1 MKTPKIFQNEGTCV
15 NSIIL
20 LRDYINLHVDTP
32 DGLEVLPAQNILQ
45 EQELLGSQVTQ
56 WESFMLGLPSFVLE
70 LGKTVVMSNVK
81 DFPLNNT
88 GKKFK
93 FLRNPQSFRACLH
106 QVK

>member
-1 MKTPKIFQNEGTCV
+1 M
-15 NSIIL
+15 NSITL
-20 LRDYINLHVDTP
+20 LREYTNLHVDTP

-56 WESFMLGLPSFVLE
+56 WESFMVGLPIFVLE
-70 LGKTVVMSNVK
+70 LGKTVMMSSVK

-93 FLRNPQSFRACLH
+93 FLRNPESLRACLH
-106 QVK
+106 QVKINSVYLVVKI